1 MTANLDTIEQ
11 LTFSEGNLMRR
22 LFFLLIF
29 MLTACGGV
37 TADQATNPPN
47 INTLNQSAPALPTRV
62 VATLQPAS
70 GTQTARQPVAGEDSP
85 LAPTTSAKQST
96 EQNNAV
102 VFPTPKVGANKYAAL
117 CGSATIAN
125 NQVLVDIPKEVQ
137 CFFEAFY
144 QARTLERGGSINVAL
159 SRQLADGAYLDYTM
173 NLLNQDVEKSK
184 TGALQEIKFSNISTR
199 VLEDRGDDHYIV
211 EVTRTRTDVTKTG
224 NNVTTLTLKFH
235 VVRVWLG
242 GAESGWYIDDF
253 FNPSTNA
260 WISGKATP

>member
-1 MTANLDTIEQ
+1 
-11 LTFSEGNLMRR
+11 MRR
-22 LFFLLIF
+22 LFFLVIF

-47 INTLNQSAPALPTRV
+47 INTLNQAPALPTRA

-70 GTQTARQPVAGEDSP
+70 GTQTARQPVAGEESP
-85 LAPTTSAKQST
+85 LAPTVNPKQGT
-96 EQNNAV
+96 DQNNAA
-102 VFPTPKVGANKYAAL
+102 VFPTPKAGADKYAAL

-137 CFFEAFY
+137 CFFEVFY